1 MRFIANRKKFYIVSG
16 VFFIISLFVFLF
28 VPKNYGI
35 DMTGGLQ
42 MEYSTTNVVTPESL
56 DIVRSDIAKNYTFN
70 SKAVI
75 SDVLIYIVN
84 TDSIRVDV

>member
-1 MRFIANRKKFYIVSG
+1 MRFIANRKKFYSVSG
-16 VFFIISLFVFLF
+16 VFFLLSLLVFLF

-42 MEYSTTNVVTPESL
+42 MEYSSTTPITVETLAVVRE
-56 DIVRSDIAKNYTFN
+56 DIAKNYTFE

-75 SDVLIYIVN
+75 SDVLVYIVN
-84 TDSIRVDV
+84 TDSIRIDV